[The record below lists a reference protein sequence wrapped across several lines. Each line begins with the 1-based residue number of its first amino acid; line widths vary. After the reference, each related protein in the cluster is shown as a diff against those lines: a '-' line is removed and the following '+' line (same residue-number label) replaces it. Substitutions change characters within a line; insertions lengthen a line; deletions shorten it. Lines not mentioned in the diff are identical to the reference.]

1 MKKTRNSVISILC
14 ILLFSF
20 SSVVKVYAINKTTE
34 ENPKSK
40 KVIFLTDGQGNIS
53 SGDGSEN
60 NPYLNINTALNN
72 VDVGGTIKIL
82 GKINYSKYE
91 EHPSL
96 LPRPFIINKEVIFEG
111 VNNNSV
117 FMTRAPIQLGKD
129 VTFKNIRMEFWA
141 SNELMPGVPDPGLP
155 QTPIDEG
162 INFRSGRSI
171 YLAGNK
177 LTLDNVDTRI
187 NTVSFQKDY
196 RPYISGGT
204 FIDEGTIGP
213 KAILNVINPNDGTE
227 FAGIYAG
234 DYWKERTYPVEL
246 NINGKVLD
254 NTIHTGGIINSFN
267 GDVIINVYNKGK
279 ISMINTK
286 NHIGNTDIS
295 LKENTWL
302 QNIDFNGIRNLILES
317 NSQANLKKGTKFN
330 VDNITL
336 KKNALLDLR
345 NIDGNAI
352 VNGDFIGDSNTS
364 SNNDILGGVIFLQG
378 NQMLDING
386 DGKGITRLN
395 SYSNINKVPLKENY
409 TYIKAKEN
417 ATGDFEINPDFA
429 QSDYKLEKNLSNSLR
444 TTWTT
449 IRKKAIFKE
458 FRWNGNL
465 DDNIINPE
473 ENKDYIY
480 PFEFIDE
487 SNNTYIPFGEDWDD
501 FSIELKKLMVLF

>member
-141 SNELMPGVPDPGLP
+141 SNELMTGVPDPGLP
-155 QTPIDEG
+155 QNPIDEG

-177 LTLDNVDTRI
+177 LT
-187 NTVSFQKDY
+187 
-196 RPYISGGT
+196 
-204 FIDEGTIGP
+204 
-213 KAILNVINPNDGTE
+213 
-227 FAGIYAG
+227 
-234 DYWKERTYPVEL
+234 
-246 NINGKVLD
+246 
-254 NTIHTGGIINSFN
+254 
-267 GDVIINVYNKGK
+267 
-279 ISMINTK
+279 
-286 NHIGNTDIS
+286 
-295 LKENTWL
+295 
-302 QNIDFNGIRNLILES
+302 
-317 NSQANLKKGTKFN
+317 
-330 VDNITL
+330 
-336 KKNALLDLR
+336 
-345 NIDGNAI
+345 
-352 VNGDFIGDSNTS
+352 
-364 SNNDILGGVIFLQG
+364 
-378 NQMLDING
+378 
-386 DGKGITRLN
+386 
-395 SYSNINKVPLKENY
+395 
-409 TYIKAKEN
+409 
-417 ATGDFEINPDFA
+417 
-429 QSDYKLEKNLSNSLR
+429 
-444 TTWTT
+444 
-449 IRKKAIFKE
+449 
-458 FRWNGNL
+458 
-465 DDNIINPE
+465 
-473 ENKDYIY
+473 
-480 PFEFIDE
+480 
-487 SNNTYIPFGEDWDD
+487 
-501 FSIELKKLMVLF
+501 